1 MEVEKLSRVLASS
14 LRDRKILT
22 DKGLRIGKIYDIIIN
37 ENSGKLETLVIDPE
51 SEEIKENLM
60 TNEDGNV
67 LVPFS
72 SVVAVKDYIIISER
86 SLAIQQ
92 ARKG

>member
-60 TNEDGNV
+60 TDEDDNV
-67 LVPFS
+67 LIPFS
-72 SVVAVKDYIIISER
+72 SVVAVKDYIIISES